1 MSFTDIVFRLSY
13 TDDILLQWDHIDP
26 GMEEAATLGANLS
39 LGEYL
44 HADLQGLY
52 LKSDMH

>member
-26 GMEEAATLGANLS
+26 GMKEAATLGANLS

-44 HADLQGLY
+44 HTDLQGLY
-52 LKSDMH
+52 LKSDIH